1 MDQKDIQDLI
11 KLINK
16 SEISEFKLKEKD
28 FSIVIRT
35 NNYSK
40 NNGTTVVTS
49 AMPQM
54 MAPSMAVPTISAPA
68 FSAPTEAVAAPKTES
83 SSDDVALDESKYIV
97 YRSPIVGTF
106 YRKSAPDKP
115 VFVKVDDKVTPGTV
129 LCVIEAMKLFN
140 EIECEIAGTIVKVLA
155 DDATPVE
162 YDQPLFLINPA

>member
-54 MAPSMAVPTISAPA
+54 MAPSMHAPAMAAPAASSANLTSAPKA
-68 FSAPTEAVAAPKTES
+68 ESNTEENAVI
-83 SSDDVALDESKYIV
+83 DESNLVV
-97 YRSPIVGTF
+97 YKSPIVGTF

-140 EIECEIAGTIVKVLA
+140 EIECEISGTIVKVLV